1 MSGTTDT
8 EIFLNQV
15 KTTIALMSDGSL
27 SAEKAI
33 IAYRKLREQFHKLE
47 RKYISENTRGFIKG
61 LLHHHNIVNGA
72 TLTAL
77 FRVRDDL
84 VEPITYAGDAILLK
98 AIPFFLKKSLHT
110 QDGQNHIRVRL
121 GEESGHPFTL
131 YATCIDLGNETIIP
145 ATVTSTP
152 LYNTGE
158 FDLLSELLRL
168 LYHKK
173 QKFYSPVTLN
183 YSDDISAET
192 ARLFNEGKDGPIYI
206 DHFILYNK
214 PGAFIGAGI
223 YNLIDFSHFVVK
235 TLKMTYPSD
244 VHIFALS
251 LNNYF
256 VLYDEKTKMGLDI
269 KLNRIDFDFHGN
281 NIPYKVIHNEIETQQ
296 QLYLFL
302 ESF

>member
-1 MSGTTDT
+1 MTDT
-8 EIFLNQV
+8 EIFLNQI
-15 KTTIALMSDGSL
+15 KNTIALNTDGSL
-27 SAEKAI
+27 SMERAI
-33 IAYRKLREQFHKLE
+33 IAYKKLREQFHKLE
-47 RKYISENTRGFIKG
+47 RKYVGENTRGFIKG
-61 LLHHHNIVNGA
+61 LLYHHNIVNSA

-77 FRVRDDL
+77 FRAREDV
-84 VEPITYAGDAILLK
+84 VEPIAYAGDTILLN
-98 AIPFFLKKSLHT
+98 AIPAFLKKSLDN
-110 QDGQNHIRVRL
+110 QDREKLIQVRL
-121 GEESGHPFTL
+121 GEQSGHPFSL
-131 YATCIDLGNETIIP
+131 YATCIDMGSETIIT

-152 LYNTGE
+152 LYSTVE

-168 LYHKK
+168 LYQKK
-173 QKFYSPVTLN
+173 RKFYSPVTLN

-192 ARLFNEGKDGPIYI
+192 SRLFNSGKDGPIYI
-206 DHFILYNK
+206 DHFILYNQ

-223 YNLIDFSHFVVK
+223 YNLIDFSHFIVK

-256 VLYDEKTKMGLDI
+256 VLYDENTKMGLDI
-269 KLNRIDFDFHGN
+269 KLNRIDFDYHGN